1 MRKIVCQELRLRGF
15 ETYEAWSLDSARR
28 LIPSVK
34 PTMMLLDLGLGDED
48 GYELLQ
54 EAVASHIATV
64 VISAREK
71 SEERVRSLTLG
82 ASDYLV
88 KPIDL
93 DELVLRMQRAEK
105 LQSKSEPRMPVDS
118 SNALSLDLMN
128 RTVVSEQGVSKNLTP
143 KEFSLLVLLLKSP
156 GKTLTRNDIA
166 SDVLG
171 NPSLVNGRSVD
182 VLVSSLRRKLETIG
196 GDYLIQ
202 TVRGSG
208 YRFS

>member
-1 MRKIVCQELRLRGF
+1 
-15 ETYEAWSLDSARR
+15 
-28 LIPSVK
+28 
-34 PTMMLLDLGLGDED
+34 
-48 GYELLQ
+48 
-54 EAVASHIATV
+54 
-64 VISAREK
+64 
-71 SEERVRSLTLG
+71 
-82 ASDYLV
+82 
-88 KPIDL
+88 
-93 DELVLRMQRAEK
+93 
-105 LQSKSEPRMPVDS
+105 MPVDS